1 MKRGSKVAKS
11 KYLSYSKTELENYV
25 QNYSSI
31 EDILVAMGYSQTR
44 DSRIISNIRSY
55 FDKLEIAHDHIKDTS
70 EFIECNCCKQKK
82 SELEFYFSNGKLVQ
96 KVCKSCVRKN
106 EREKYHSKQEK
117 LIELKKTMPCKKC
130 GCQKHYLIDFHHIDP
145 AEKNFTISKNPHAK
159 FETLLKEIEKCIP
172 LCSNCHR
179 EFHYLEKEQGITLI
193 EYLNGGME

>member
-1 MKRGSKVAKS
+1 MEIVSINKTGLFYKVKLDNEQTYKFHESVIIKYGFIRKKIVVKESILEKALRDNEYYLALDKGANYLSSLRS
-11 KYLSYSKTELENYV
+11 KYDTYLYLKKHFSE
-25 QNYSSI
+25 
-31 EDILVAMGYSQTR
+31 
-44 DSRIISNIRSY
+44 
-55 FDKLEIAHDHIKDTS
+55 EI
-70 EFIECNCCKQKK
+70 CK
-82 SELEFYFSNGKLVQ
+82 NVI
-96 KVCKSCVRKN
+96 
-106 EREKYHSKQEK
+106 EK